1 MPTIGTFKNFTG
13 MNPIACIADS
23 AKFVQSAKVLADQIV
38 VNVSD
43 YKSIVNDINGV
54 LTIVEKL
61 LPDCGINADLS
72 DTLIG
77 FITYSNSSECIAD
90 IEQVVG
96 AIAKVS
102 EDLNNQDFSDLL

>member
-54 LTIVEKL
+54 LTIVENFFPIVEL
-61 LPDCGINADLS
+61 
-72 DTLIG
+72 TLI
-77 FITYSNSSECIAD
+77 FLIPSLDSLLIPIVPNVLLI
-90 IEQVVG
+90 
-96 AIAKVS
+96 
-102 EDLNNQDFSDLL
+102 LNKL

>member
-1 MPTIGTFKNFTG
+1 
-13 MNPIACIADS
+13 
-23 AKFVQSAKVLADQIV
+23 LADQIV
-38 VNVSD
+38 SNVSD
-43 YKSIVNDINGV
+43 YQKIVNDINGV

-77 FITYSNSSECIAD
+77 FITYSNSSKCIAD

-96 AIAKVS
+96 AISQVS
-102 EDLNNQDFSDLL
+102 TDLNNKDFNNLL